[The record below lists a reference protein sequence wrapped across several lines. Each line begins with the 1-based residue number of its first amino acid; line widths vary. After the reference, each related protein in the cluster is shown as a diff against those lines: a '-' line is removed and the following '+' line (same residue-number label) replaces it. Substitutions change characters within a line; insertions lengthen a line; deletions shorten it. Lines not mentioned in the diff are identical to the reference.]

1 MLTLCALCTQLSCEG
16 VEPQGFPSKKKAH
29 VARCVQHTHGERLCV
44 LSSFVP
50 YAFLPR
56 VTAAAAAE
64 QATRRGRPA
73 PGPYSIDPPA
83 AVLRVAACHCRCHWQ
98 PVPRTAVLTRF

>member
-1 MLTLCALCTQLSCEG
+1 MLTLCALCTQLSSEG

-50 YAFLPR
+50 YAFLPPLPPSKPH
-56 VTAAAAAE
+56 AE
-64 QATRRGRPA
+64 A
-73 PGPYSIDPPA
+73 DPPQA
-83 AVLRVAACHCRCHWQ
+83 PTALTRLQLCSEWQ
-98 PVPRTAVLTRF
+98 PATVDATGSLCHVLLF

>member
-1 MLTLCALCTQLSCEG
+1 MLTLCALCTQLSSEG

-56 VTAAAAAE
+56 VTAAAAAPSKPHAE
-64 QATRRGRPA
+64 AA
-73 PGPYSIDPPA
+73 DPPQA
-83 AVLRVAACHCRCHWQ
+83 PTALTRLQLCSEWQ
-98 PVPRTAVLTRF
+98 PATVDATGSLCHVLLF

>member
-1 MLTLCALCTQLSCEG
+1 MLTLCALCTQLSSEG

-73 PGPYSIDPPA
+73 PGPSLP
-83 AVLRVAACHCRCHWQ
+83 LLTCLLQLCSEWQ
-98 PVPRTAVLTRF
+98 PATVDATGSLCHVLLF